1 MNKHLE
7 KDENRFSSHFTDNIR
22 INSVFTKILKR
33 YVQITI
39 KQNSISLKRERFMR
53 MVNFEDVT
61 PTLKKKDLDFWKAGG
76 QNM

>member
-33 YVQITI
+33 YVQII
-39 KQNSISLKRERFMR
+39 
-53 MVNFEDVT
+53 
-61 PTLKKKDLDFWKAGG
+61 
-76 QNM
+76 

>member
-1 MNKHLE
+1 
-7 KDENRFSSHFTDNIR
+7 
-22 INSVFTKILKR
+22 
-33 YVQITI
+33 
-39 KQNSISLKRERFMR
+39 